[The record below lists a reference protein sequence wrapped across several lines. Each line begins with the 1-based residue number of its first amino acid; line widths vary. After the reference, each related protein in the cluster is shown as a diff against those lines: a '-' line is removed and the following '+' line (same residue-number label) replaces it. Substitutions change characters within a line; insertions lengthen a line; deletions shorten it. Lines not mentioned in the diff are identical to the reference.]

1 MKTAKQFF
9 SVAESFNGHLEEFQ
23 NFENAIEGYEVTEGY
38 LKIMTE
44 ALEGANVDYNIERAM
59 TPSGEFHTSV
69 MTTEGLYEF
78 EGFINT
84 NLTH

>member
-9 SVAESFNGHLEEFQ
+9 SVAESFNGQLEEFQ
-23 NFENAIEGYEVTEGY
+23 NFDNAIEGYEITEGY
-38 LKIMTE
+38 LRIMTE
-44 ALEGANVDYNIERAM
+44 ALDRVNIWYTIERAM
-59 TPSGEFHTSV
+59 TPSGEFNTSV
-69 MTTEGLYEF
+69 LTADGLYEF

>member
-1 MKTAKQFF
+1 MKTAKEFF
-9 SVAESFNGHLEEFQ
+9 SVAESFNGQLEEFQ
-23 NFENAIEGYEVTEGY
+23 NFDNALEGYEITEGY

-44 ALEGANVDYNIERAM
+44 ALDRANVWYDIERAM
-59 TPSGEFHTSV
+59 APSGEFNTSV
-69 MTTEGLYEF
+69 LTADGLYEF